1 LAIGNSLIKNAL
13 LWMDGEGAS
22 TKIVEAGAGNEQ
34 VFGFYAHY
42 WFLALEN
49 DSKTNRKMIYD

>member
-1 LAIGNSLIKNAL
+1 
-13 LWMDGEGAS
+13 MDGEGAS